1 MEENNLKELTGK
13 EILNELCGKE
23 LNSKKNILEAIE
35 KIKPLAKEGLESDKI
50 QEIYNV
56 IYKSIEEMNT
66 IVKANTIMYLK
77 NQLKS
82 ALGKFVENKDPKEMN
97 YFLEFFKEAYPPNN
111 RRVGYTRVINDFSKI
126 TNEQIWETLTFINRA
141 VIKTKRRLG
150 EDEKQDIINNINN
163 LLASGKIEYIN
174 QVKSLEKLLNVLNVK
189 VVNYKEG
196 FKLKNRQEIKINF
209 QNIRSKIY

>member
-1 MEENNLKELTGK
+1 MEENNLNLKELTGK
-13 EILNELCGKE
+13 EILDKLLGKD

-35 KIKPLAKEGLESDKI
+35 IIKPLAKEGVESDKT
-50 QEIYNV
+50 QEIYTI
-56 IYKSIEEMNT
+56 IYKSIEEMNKV
-66 IVKANTIMYLK
+66 VKANTIMYLK

-82 ALGKFVENKDPKEMN
+82 GLGKYVENKDPKEIN

-126 TNEQIWETLTFINRA
+126 TYEQIWETLTFINRI

-150 EDEKQDIINNINN
+150 EEEKEDIIKNINN
-163 LLASGKIEYIN
+163 LLMSGKIEYIN

-196 FKLKNRQEIKINF
+196 FKLKKR
-209 QNIRSKIY
+209 

>member
-23 LNSKKNILEAIE
+23 LNSKNNILEAIE

-141 VIKTKRRLG
+141 VIKAKRRLG

-196 FKLKNRQEIKINF
+196 FKLKNR
-209 QNIRSKIY
+209 

>member
-1 MEENNLKELTGK
+1 MEENNLKEFTGK

-196 FKLKNRQEIKINF
+196 FKLKNR
-209 QNIRSKIY
+209 

>member
-1 MEENNLKELTGK
+1 MTGK
-13 EILNELCGKE
+13 EILNEIYEKE

-35 KIKPLAKEGLESDKI
+35 KVKPIAKEELESDKI
-50 QEIYNV
+50 QEIYTI

-141 VIKTKRRLG
+141 VIKNKRRLA
-150 EDEKQDIINNINN
+150 EDEKQDIIKNINS

-189 VVNYKEG
+189 VVSYKEG
-196 FKLKNRQEIKINF
+196 FKLKKR
-209 QNIRSKIY
+209 

>member
-189 VVNYKEG
+189 VVNYKEV
-196 FKLKNRQEIKINF
+196 FKLKNR
-209 QNIRSKIY
+209 

>member
-1 MEENNLKELTGK
+1 MEENNLNLKELTGK
-13 EILNELCGKE
+13 EILYKLLGKE
-23 LNSKKNILEAIE
+23 LNSKKGILEAIE
-35 KIKPLAKEGLESDKI
+35 IIKPLAKDGLESDKI
-50 QEIYNV
+50 QEIYTI
-56 IYKSIEEMNT
+56 IYKSIEEMNKV
-66 IVKANTIMYLK
+66 VKANTIMYLK

-82 ALGKFVENKDPKEMN
+82 ALGKYVKNKDPKEIN

-126 TNEQIWETLTFINRA
+126 TYEQTWETLTFINRI

-150 EDEKQDIINNINN
+150 EEEKEDIIKNINN
-163 LLASGKIEYIN
+163 LLMSGKIEYIN

-196 FKLKNRQEIKINF
+196 FKLKKR
-209 QNIRSKIY
+209 

>member
-1 MEENNLKELTGK
+1 MEENNLNLKELTGK
-13 EILNELCGKE
+13 EILDKLLGKD

-35 KIKPLAKEGLESDKI
+35 IIKPVAKEGLESDKT
-50 QEIYNV
+50 QEIYTI
-56 IYKSIEEMNT
+56 IYKSIEEMNKV
-66 IVKANTIMYLK
+66 VKANTIMYLK

-82 ALGKFVENKDPKEMN
+82 GLGKYVENKDPKEIN

-126 TNEQIWETLTFINRA
+126 TNEQIWETLTFINRM
-141 VIKTKRRLG
+141 VIKTKRRIG
-150 EDEKQDIINNINN
+150 EEEKEDIIKNINN
-163 LLASGKIEYIN
+163 LLMSGKIEYIN

-196 FKLKNRQEIKINF
+196 FKLKKR
-209 QNIRSKIY
+209 

>member
-66 IVKANTIMYLK
+66 IVKENTIMYLK

-196 FKLKNRQEIKINF
+196 FKLKNR
-209 QNIRSKIY
+209 

>member
-82 ALGKFVENKDPKEMN
+82 ALWKFVENKDPNEMN

-111 RRVGYTRVINDFSKI
+111 RRVGYTRVINDFSII
-126 TNEQIWETLTFINRA
+126 TNEHIWETLTFINRA

-196 FKLKNRQEIKINF
+196 FKLKNR
-209 QNIRSKIY
+209 

>member
-141 VIKTKRRLG
+141 VIKAKRRLG

-189 VVNYKEG
+189 VVNYKDG
-196 FKLKNRQEIKINF
+196 FKLKNR
-209 QNIRSKIY
+209 

>member
-111 RRVGYTRVINDFSKI
+111 RRVGYTRVINDFSIFNVCSLPKPNSPPPNNKI
-126 TNEQIWETLTFINRA
+126 TFL
-141 VIKTKRRLG
+141 
-150 EDEKQDIINNINN
+150 
-163 LLASGKIEYIN
+163 
-174 QVKSLEKLLNVLNVK
+174 
-189 VVNYKEG
+189 
-196 FKLKNRQEIKINF
+196 FKLRLNEFII
-209 QNIRSKIY
+209 SSLL

>member
-1 MEENNLKELTGK
+1 MEENNLNLKELTGK
-13 EILNELCGKE
+13 EVLDKLLGKD

-35 KIKPLAKEGLESDKI
+35 IIKPLAKEGLESDKT
-50 QEIYNV
+50 QEIYTI
-56 IYKSIEEMNT
+56 IYKSIEEMNKV
-66 IVKANTIMYLK
+66 VKANTIMYLK

-82 ALGKFVENKDPKEMN
+82 GLGKYVENKDPKEIN

-126 TNEQIWETLTFINRA
+126 TYEQIWETLTFINRI

-150 EDEKQDIINNINN
+150 EEEKEDIIKNINN
-163 LLASGKIEYIN
+163 LLMSGKFEYIN

-196 FKLKNRQEIKINF
+196 FKLKKR
-209 QNIRSKIY
+209 

>member
-1 MEENNLKELTGK
+1 MEENNLNLKELTGK
-13 EILNELCGKE
+13 EILDKLLGKE

-35 KIKPLAKEGLESDKI
+35 IIKPLAKEGLESDKT
-50 QEIYNV
+50 QEIYTI
-56 IYKSIEEMNT
+56 IYKSIEEMNKV
-66 IVKANTIMYLK
+66 VKANTIMYLK

-82 ALGKFVENKDPKEMN
+82 GLGKYVENKDPKEIN

-111 RRVGYTRVINDFSKI
+111 RRVGYTRVINDFNKI
-126 TNEQIWETLTFINRA
+126 TYEQIWETLTFINRI

-150 EDEKQDIINNINN
+150 EEEKEDIIKNINN
-163 LLASGKIEYIN
+163 LLMSGKIEYIN

-196 FKLKNRQEIKINF
+196 FKLKKR
-209 QNIRSKIY
+209 

>member
-111 RRVGYTRVINDFSKI
+111 RRVGYTRVINDFNKI

-189 VVNYKEG
+189 VVNYKDG
-196 FKLKNRQEIKINF
+196 FKLKNK
-209 QNIRSKIY
+209 

>member
-1 MEENNLKELTGK
+1 MKENNLKELTGK

-196 FKLKNRQEIKINF
+196 FKLKNR
-209 QNIRSKIY
+209 

>member
-66 IVKANTIMYLK
+66 IVKANTIIYLK

-126 TNEQIWETLTFINRA
+126 TNEQIWEALTFINRA
-141 VIKTKRRLG
+141 VIKAKRRLG

-196 FKLKNRQEIKINF
+196 FKLKNR
-209 QNIRSKIY
+209 

>member
-1 MEENNLKELTGK
+1 MEENNLKLKELTGK
-13 EILNELCGKE
+13 EILDKLLRKE

-35 KIKPLAKEGLESDKI
+35 IIKPLAKEGLESDKI
-50 QEIYNV
+50 QEIYTI
-56 IYKSIEEMNT
+56 IYKSIEEMNKV
-66 IVKANTIMYLK
+66 VKANTIMYLK

-82 ALGKFVENKDPKEMN
+82 GLGKYVENKDPKEIN

-126 TNEQIWETLTFINRA
+126 TYEQIWETLTFINRI

-150 EDEKQDIINNINN
+150 EEEKEDIIKNINN
-163 LLASGKIEYIN
+163 LLMSGKIEYIN

-196 FKLKNRQEIKINF
+196 FKLKKR
-209 QNIRSKIY
+209 

>member
-141 VIKTKRRLG
+141 VIKAKRRLG
-150 EDEKQDIINNINN
+150 EDEKQDIIKNINK
-163 LLASGKIEYIN
+163 LLSSGKIEYIN

-196 FKLKNRQEIKINF
+196 FKLKNR
-209 QNIRSKIY
+209 

>member
-1 MEENNLKELTGK
+1 MMEENNLKELTGK
-13 EILNELCGKE
+13 EILDKLFGKE
-23 LNSKKNILEAIE
+23 LNSKKNILEVIE
-35 KIKPLAKEGLESDKI
+35 IIKPLAKEGLEADKI
-50 QEIYNV
+50 QERYTI

-82 ALGKFVENKDPKEMN
+82 GLGKYVENRDPKETN
-97 YFLEFFKEAYPPNN
+97 YFLELFKEAYPPNN
-111 RRVGYTRVINDFSKI
+111 RRVGYTRVINDFNKI
-126 TNEQIWETLTFINRA
+126 TNEQIWETLTFINRE

-150 EDEKQDIINNINN
+150 QEEKEDIIKNINN
-163 LLASGKIEYIN
+163 LLKSGKIEYIN

-196 FKLKNRQEIKINF
+196 FKLKKR
-209 QNIRSKIY
+209 

>member
-141 VIKTKRRLG
+141 VIKTKRRVG

-196 FKLKNRQEIKINF
+196 FKLKNR
-209 QNIRSKIY
+209 

>member
-77 NQLKS
+77 NQLK
-82 ALGKFVENKDPKEMN
+82 G
-97 YFLEFFKEAYPPNN
+97 YPIEVISN
-111 RRVGYTRVINDFSKI
+111 VLDVIN
-126 TNEQIWETLTFINRA
+126 
-141 VIKTKRRLG
+141 VLG
-150 EDEKQDIINNINN
+150 ENYGANRDIEKDLGGYIVIAENIVVIEMLKKDKLQGLIPEYTDII
-163 LLASGKIEYIN
+163 EC
-174 QVKSLEKLLNVLNVK
+174 
-189 VVNYKEG
+189 KEG
-196 FKLKNRQEIKINF
+196 VNWTSSLFLLSSDYAIVVVTTEEL
-209 QNIRSKIY
+209 SKFLLE

>member
-1 MEENNLKELTGK
+1 MEENNLKLKELTWK
-13 EILNELCGKE
+13 EILYKLLGKD

-35 KIKPLAKEGLESDKI
+35 IIKPVAKEGLESDKT
-50 QEIYNV
+50 QEIYTI
-56 IYKSIEEMNT
+56 IYKSIEEMNKV
-66 IVKANTIMYLK
+66 VKANTIMYLK

-82 ALGKFVENKDPKEMN
+82 GLGKYVENKDPKEIN

-126 TNEQIWETLTFINRA
+126 TYEQIWETLTFINRI

-150 EDEKQDIINNINN
+150 EEEKEDIIKNINN
-163 LLASGKIEYIN
+163 LLMSGKIEYIN

-196 FKLKNRQEIKINF
+196 FKLKKR
-209 QNIRSKIY
+209 

>member
-77 NQLKS
+77 NQLKKS
-82 ALGKFVENKDPKEMN
+82 ATKHS
-97 YFLEFFKEAYPPNN
+97 FLMTAATSARTASTCNFDNWFK
-111 RRVGYTRVINDFSKI
+111 R
-126 TNEQIWETLTFINRA
+126 
-141 VIKTKRRLG
+141 
-150 EDEKQDIINNINN
+150 
-163 LLASGKIEYIN
+163 
-174 QVKSLEKLLNVLNVK
+174 
-189 VVNYKEG
+189 
-196 FKLKNRQEIKINF
+196 
-209 QNIRSKIY
+209 

>member
-1 MEENNLKELTGK
+1 
-13 EILNELCGKE
+13 
-23 LNSKKNILEAIE
+23 
-35 KIKPLAKEGLESDKI
+35 
-50 QEIYNV
+50 
-56 IYKSIEEMNT
+56 MNKV
-66 IVKANTIMYLK
+66 VKANTIMYLK

-82 ALGKFVENKDPKEMN
+82 GLGKYVENKDPKEIN

-126 TNEQIWETLTFINRA
+126 TYEQIWETLTFINRI

-150 EDEKQDIINNINN
+150 EEEKEDIIKNINN
-163 LLASGKIEYIN
+163 LLMSGKIEYIN

-196 FKLKNRQEIKINF
+196 FKLKKR
-209 QNIRSKIY
+209 

>member
-35 KIKPLAKEGLESDKI
+35 KINPLAKEGLESDKI

-196 FKLKNRQEIKINF
+196 FKLKNR
-209 QNIRSKIY
+209 

>member
-1 MEENNLKELTGK
+1 MEENNLNLKELTGK
-13 EILNELCGKE
+13 EVLDKLLGKE

-35 KIKPLAKEGLESDKI
+35 IIKPLAKEGLESDKI
-50 QEIYNV
+50 QEIYTI
-56 IYKSIEEMNT
+56 IYKSIEEMNKV
-66 IVKANTIMYLK
+66 VKANTIMYLK

-82 ALGKFVENKDPKEMN
+82 GLGKYVENKDPKEIN

-126 TNEQIWETLTFINRA
+126 TYEQIWETLTFINRI

-150 EDEKQDIINNINN
+150 EEEKEDIIKNINN
-163 LLASGKIEYIN
+163 LLMSGKLDYIN

-196 FKLKNRQEIKINF
+196 FKLKKR
-209 QNIRSKIY
+209 

>member
-66 IVKANTIMYLK
+66 IVKANTIMYL
-77 NQLKS
+77 NP
-82 ALGKFVENKDPKEMN
+82 AGNMFVESEKPDSPVAALS
-97 YFLEFFKEAYPPNN
+97 FPAAATITALREA
-111 RRVGYTRVINDFSKI
+111 
-126 TNEQIWETLTFINRA
+126 A
-141 VIKTKRRLG
+141 
-150 EDEKQDIINNINN
+150 
-163 LLASGKIEYIN
+163 
-174 QVKSLEKLLNVLNVK
+174 
-189 VVNYKEG
+189 
-196 FKLKNRQEIKINF
+196 
-209 QNIRSKIY
+209 

>member
-1 MEENNLKELTGK
+1 MEENNLNFKEFTGK
-13 EILNELCGKE
+13 EILDKLLGKE

-35 KIKPLAKEGLESDKI
+35 IIKPLAKDGLEIDKI
-50 QEIYNV
+50 QEIYTI
-56 IYKSIEEMNT
+56 IYKSIEEMNKV
-66 IVKANTIMYLK
+66 VKANTIMYLK

-82 ALGKFVENKDPKEMN
+82 GLGKYVENKDPKEIN

-126 TNEQIWETLTFINRA
+126 THEQIWETLTFINRV

-150 EDEKQDIINNINN
+150 EEEKEDIIKNINN
-163 LLASGKIEYIN
+163 LLMSRKIEYIN

-196 FKLKNRQEIKINF
+196 FKLKKR
-209 QNIRSKIY
+209 